1 MDARSGRPRLS
12 SCGVVLEL
20 RQMGFIGEVSHW
32 EPDLKGKFL
41 IPGPFFLSALFPDCR
56 EAGSFPESPRQD
68 VSALPL
74 AQNSHL

>member
-1 MDARSGRPRLS
+1 MS
-12 SCGVVLEL
+12 SCGDVLEL

-41 IPGPFFLSALFPDCR
+41 VPGPLLLSALFPDCR
-56 EAGSFPESPRQD
+56 EAGSFPEPPLQD

-74 AQNSHL
+74 TQNSHL